1 MACVGAAWKATW
13 EGGGGADSLGNFYR
27 VVVQSVLFFGAEIWV
42 LTETMIQRLEV
53 AHMIFLK
60 QVTRKQETRRRD
72 GSWRQVTS
80 EAVIQVTGTQML
92 REYMYRRQATVAE
105 WVAPRPIFYL
115 CAIETGYEGGG
126 GLRVPWWRQKAE
138 EDQLRVVVEDILA
151 ASRVQ
156 RQQES
161 GRRDRSEG
169 GLEEGSTDS
178 EEYCR
183 GGMHWYNGTE
193 TVDAQV
199 VR

>member
-1 MACVGAAWKATW
+1 MACVGAAWKATL

-92 REYMYRRQATVAE
+92 REYMYR
-105 WVAPRPIFYL
+105 
-115 CAIETGYEGGG
+115 
-126 GLRVPWWRQKAE
+126 
-138 EDQLRVVVEDILA
+138 
-151 ASRVQ
+151 
-156 RQQES
+156 QQES
-161 GRRDRSEG
+161 RRRDRSEG